1 MFKTL
6 ILIIHHFVFAVT
18 LYYDNISLYNVPMH
32 CFLETM
38 VLFISMVPNA
48 IKIFSVIHLLIVIY
62 YFHQMRM
69 NNNSVKIFS

>member
-18 LYYDNISLYNVPMH
+18 LYYDNILLHYCMY

-48 IKIFSVIHLLIVIY
+48 IKIFSVIHLIIIIY
-62 YFHQMRM
+62 YFHKMRIY
-69 NNNSVKIFS
+69 NHSIIIFS